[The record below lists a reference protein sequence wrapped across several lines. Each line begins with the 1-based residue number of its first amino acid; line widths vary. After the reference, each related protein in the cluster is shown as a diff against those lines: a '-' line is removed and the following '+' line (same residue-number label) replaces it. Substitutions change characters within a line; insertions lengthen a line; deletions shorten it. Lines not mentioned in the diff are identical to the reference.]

1 MSARVRVDPKINKLY
16 LDVHVRGRR
25 RRFFSGMADTPKN
38 REILEAKAEQI
49 DREIFLGTFDPA
61 RHFPTQEPKSRM
73 TFRQLYQ
80 EWRKKKANEV
90 SPLTLQWYQE
100 TVEAKILPIFGPKR
114 LDDFS
119 PALFDRFK
127 AGLIGGTLSPRS
139 VNIVLLR
146 LKEMLRMAYERGYV
160 REDLSHWVIRQK
172 ERRPDIAPL
181 SFAEKATFLQALPLR
196 WRPYFEVAFGTGL
209 RPSEQVALTWERID
223 FAGKKI
229 AVREGWRKGQKTN
242 LKVAAA
248 HRDVDILPAVRRA
261 LEAQRLIAGGSTLVF
276 PNPRGGHVNVS
287 NLRRRVW
294 YAALEK
300 AGLARR
306 DLYNTR
312 HTFATHALASGED
325 PGWVAKMLG
334 HTTLLMLLTRYYRY
348 IPNLTRQDGSLLA
361 RQLGRP
367 RRAAR

>member
-1 MSARVRVDPKINKLY
+1 MGAKVRVDQKTNKLY
-16 LDVHVRGRR
+16 LDIHVQSHR
-25 RRFFSGMADTPKN
+25 RRFFSGMPDTAKN

-61 RHFPTQEPKSRM
+61 RHFPRQEPKSRM
-73 TFRQLYQ
+73 TFRQLYE

-100 TVEAKILPIFGPKR
+100 TVEAKILPFFGPKR

-119 PALFDRFK
+119 PTLFDRFK
-127 AGLIGGTLSPRS
+127 AGLLGGKLSPRS
-139 VNIVLLR
+139 VNIILLR
-146 LKEMLRMAYERGYV
+146 LKEMLRMAYERGYS
-160 REDLSHWVIRQK
+160 REDLARWVIRQK
-172 ERRPDIAPL
+172 EIRPDIAPL
-181 SFAEKATFLQALPLR
+181 SFEEKSKFLDALPLR
-196 WRPYFEVAFGTGL
+196 WRPYFIVAFGTGL

-223 FAGKKI
+223 FEGRKI
-229 AVREGWRKGQKTN
+229 EVREGWRQGQKTN

-248 HRDVDILPAVRRA
+248 NREVDILSAVRRA
-261 LEAQRLIAGGSTLVF
+261 LDQQRLIAGGTDLVF
-276 PNPRGGHVNVS
+276 PNPRGGHINVS

-294 YAALEK
+294 YTTLEK
-300 AGLARR
+300 AGLKHR

-334 HTTLLMLLTRYYRY
+334 HTTLLMLMTRYYRY
-348 IPNLTRQDGSLLA
+348 IPNLTRKDGTLLAKQLA
-361 RQLGRP
+361 RQ
-367 RRAAR
+367 RRMG

>member
-1 MSARVRVDPKINKLY
+1 MSARVRVDQKTNKLY
-16 LDVHVRGRR
+16 LDVHVQGRR
-25 RRFFSGMADTPKN
+25 RRFFSSMPDTPKN
-38 REILEAKAEQI
+38 REILEAKAGQI

-61 RHFPTQEPKSRM
+61 RHFPRQEPKSRM

-90 SPLTLQWYQE
+90 SPLTLQWYEE
-100 TVEAKILPIFGPKR
+100 TAETKILPFFGPKR

-127 AGLIGGTLSPRS
+127 AGVIGGTLSPRS

-146 LKEMLRMAYERGYV
+146 LKEMLRMAYERSYV
-160 REDLSHWVIRQK
+160 REDLSRWVVRQR
-172 ERRPDIAPL
+172 EVRPDILPL
-181 SFAEKATFLQALPLR
+181 SFEEKGRFLKSLPFR

-209 RPSEQVALTWERID
+209 RPSEQVAPTWERID
-223 FAGKKI
+223 FVGMRI
-229 AVREGWRKGQKTN
+229 EVREGWRRGQKTN

-248 HRDVDILPAVRRA
+248 NRDVDILPPVRRA
-261 LEAQRLIAGGSTLVF
+261 LNQQRLIAGGSALVF
-276 PNPRGGHVNVS
+276 PNPRGGHVNVDK
-287 NLRRRVW
+287 LRRRVW
-294 YAALEK
+294 YTALDN
-300 AGLARR
+300 AGLKRR

-334 HTTLLMLLTRYYRY
+334 HTTLLMLMTRYYRY
-348 IPNLTRQDGSLLA
+348 IQNLTRQDGTLLA
-361 RQLGRP
+361 KQLGRQ
-367 RRAAR
+367 RRTGR

>member
-1 MSARVRVDPKINKLY
+1 MGAKVRVDPKINKLF
-16 LDVHVRGRR
+16 LDIHIQGRR
-25 RRFFSGMADTPKN
+25 KRFFSGMPDTPKN
-38 REILEAKAEQI
+38 REILQAKAEQI
-49 DREIFLGTFDPA
+49 ERELFLGTFDPA
-61 RHFPTQEPKSRM
+61 RHFPNQEPNSRM

-90 SPLTLQWYQE
+90 SPLTLSWYAE
-100 TVEAKILPIFGPKR
+100 TVEGKILPFFGTKR

-119 PALFDRFK
+119 PAIFDRFK
-127 AGLIGGTLSPRS
+127 AGLVGGKLSPRS

-160 REDLSHWVIRQK
+160 REDLGRWVIRQR
-172 ERRPDIAPL
+172 ETRPDILPL
-181 SFAEKATFLQALPLR
+181 NFGEKGKFLKALPLR

-209 RPSEQVALTWERID
+209 RPSEQVALTWDRID

-229 AVREGWRKGQKTN
+229 QVREGWRRGQKTN

-248 HRDVDILPAVRRA
+248 NRDIDILSAVRRA
-261 LEAQRLIAGGSTLVF
+261 LEQQRLIAGGSALVF

-287 NLRRRVW
+287 NLRRRLW
-294 YAALEK
+294 YTALEN
-300 AGLARR
+300 AGLKRR
-306 DLYNTR
+306 NLYNTR

-334 HTTLLMLLTRYYRY
+334 HTTLLMLMTRYYRY
-348 IPNLTRQDGSLLA
+348 VPNLMRQDGSLLA
-361 RQLGRP
+361 RQLGRQ
-367 RRAAR
+367 RRTGR